1 MKLQKKELIVISL
14 ATLAFI
20 QILALIINL
29 PSLRIVDT
37 DDQWNTPK
45 SEWFTQ
51 QPILEQEKDNKAEID
66 DTQSGPNA
74 YLQIIFGVAEP
85 VLVFLLPGYMFN
97 QMCLKFQYE

>member
-1 MKLQKKELIVISL
+1 
-14 ATLAFI
+14 
-20 QILALIINL
+20 
-29 PSLRIVDT
+29 
-37 DDQWNTPK
+37 
-45 SEWFTQ
+45 
-51 QPILEQEKDNKAEID
+51 LEQEKDNKAEID